1 MKFEL
6 LSKAA
11 RGPAR
16 TGRLTL
22 PHGEVLTPAFMPVG
36 TRAAVKAMT
45 SDEIERLGFQMILAN
60 TYHLFLRPGDEV
72 VRDLGGLHKF
82 MHWERPILTDS
93 GGYQVFSLSSL
104 RRMNEDGVEFASPID
119 GSRSFISP
127 ERAVAIQENLGADI
141 IMAFDECTP
150 YPCDAGRARDSME
163 LTLRWAERCRKAQ
176 ARAGE
181 QALFGI
187 VQGSVYPELRA
198 ECARRLA
205 EMDFPGYA
213 VGGLSVGEPK
223 KDMLAALEASVR
235 ELPPERPRYA
245 MGVGT
250 PEDFL
255 ECAERGVDLFDCV
268 MPTRVARNGRAY
280 VRGGQRNVRNARYTR
295 DGRPL
300 DETCACETCRNYS
313 RGYLRHLRQAG
324 EILAA
329 RLLTLHNLHFFQ
341 QCILEIRRAVESGS
355 LGALRAR
362 WAEDKARFQS
372 EEQNGN
378 G

>member
-1 MKFEL
+1 MKFEV
-6 LSKAA
+6 LSAAA

-16 TGRLTL
+16 TGRLIL

-36 TRAAVKAMT
+36 TRGAVKAMT
-45 SDEIERLGFQMILAN
+45 SEEIERLGFQMVLAN

-82 MHWERPILTDS
+82 MHWNRPILTDS

-163 LTLRWAERCRKAQ
+163 LTLRWAERCKKAQ
-176 ARAGE
+176 TRAGE

-198 ECARRLA
+198 ECARRLV
-205 EMDFPGYA
+205 ETDFPGYA

-223 KDMLAALEASVR
+223 EDMLAALEASVR
-235 ELPPERPRYA
+235 ELPPGRPRYA

-255 ECAERGVDLFDCV
+255 ECVERGVDLFDCV

-280 VRGGQRNVRNARYTR
+280 VRGGQRNIRNARYTR
-295 DGRPL
+295 DGRAL

-313 RGYLRHLRQAG
+313 RGYLRHLHQAG

-341 QCILEIRRAVESGS
+341 QCILEIRRAVESDS

-362 WAEDKARFQS
+362 RAEEKARFQS
-372 EEQNGN
+372 QEPNGN

>member
-1 MKFEL
+1 MQFQV
-6 LSKAA
+6 LSAAA

-16 TGRLTL
+16 TGRLIL
-22 PHGEVLTPAFMPVG
+22 PHGKVLTPAFMPVG
-36 TRAAVKAMT
+36 TRGAVKAMT

-82 MHWERPILTDS
+82 MHWNRPILTDS

-163 LTLRWAERCRKAQ
+163 LTLRWADRCKKAQ
-176 ARAGE
+176 TRAGE

-205 EMDFPGYA
+205 QIAFPGYA

-223 KDMLAALEASVR
+223 EDMLAALEASVR

-255 ECAERGVDLFDCV
+255 ECVERGVDLFDCV

-280 VRGGQRNVRNARYTR
+280 VRGGRRNVRNARYTR

-313 RGYLRHLRQAG
+313 RGYLRHLHQAG

-341 QCILEIRRAVESGS
+341 QCILEIRSAIESDL

-362 WAEDKARFQS
+362 WADEKTRFGS

-378 G
+378 D

>member
-1 MKFEL
+1 MQFEI
-6 LSKAA
+6 LSRSA
-11 RGPAR
+11 RGSAR

-36 TRAAVKAMT
+36 TRGAVKAMT
-45 SDEIERLGFQMILAN
+45 SEELERLGFQMILAN

-104 RRMNEDGVEFASPID
+104 RRMNEEGVEFASPVD

-141 IMAFDECTP
+141 VMAFDECTP

-198 ECARRLA
+198 ECARRLV
-205 EMDFPGYA
+205 ETDFPGYA

-223 KDMLAALEASVR
+223 ETTEELTRVVCGT
-235 ELPPERPRYA
+235 LPPGRPRHL
-245 MGVGT
+245 MGVGL
-250 PEDFL
+250 PEDIL
-255 ECAERGVDLFDCV
+255 TGIRAGCDLFDCV
-268 MPTRVARNGRAY
+268 LPTRLGRNGCAVTSAGRLNMVRAEYTDDFGPLDPACSCPTCRHYTRAY
-280 VRGGQRNVRNARYTR
+280 I
-295 DGRPL
+295 
-300 DETCACETCRNYS
+300 
-313 RGYLRHLRQAG
+313 RHLYKAK

-329 RLLTLHNLHFFQ
+329 RLVTYHNLWFYTRLMERVRGD
-341 QCILEIRRAVESGS
+341 IVEG
-355 LGALRAR
+355 
-362 WAEDKARFQS
+362 RFV
-372 EEQNGN
+372 
-378 G
+378 